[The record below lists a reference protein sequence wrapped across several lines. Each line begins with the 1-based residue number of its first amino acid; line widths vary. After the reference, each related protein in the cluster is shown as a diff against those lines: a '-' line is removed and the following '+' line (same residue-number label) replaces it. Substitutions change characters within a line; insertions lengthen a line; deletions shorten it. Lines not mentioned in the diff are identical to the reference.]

1 MFCKTTNRK
10 QFFYSLWTLKL
21 FFFFSQSVWKK
32 VVDLCTID
40 WFFNKIK
47 TYKIIC
53 DKTGKDPFL
62 FNYFRVFHIDNHGWK
77 IVYYTNFKF
86 NSLARDLIRKIPWL
100 VCTYILY
107 WAFLVLSTKCL
118 RMKLWQK
125 KMVMVNWKLC
135 LVFRYIIL
143 WIYLPHYKVRW
154 RIRWHHENNIGLLFI
169 KYKYISFCWFKWKFS
184 SFSISILIL
193 T

>member
-10 QFFYSLWTLKL
+10 QLFYSLWTLKL

-40 WFFNKIK
+40 WLFNKIK

-86 NSLARDLIRKIPWL
+86 NSLARDLISEKYHDWFVPIFCIELPCF
-100 VCTYILY
+100 VHKMFTNE
-107 WAFLVLSTKCL
+107 VMT
-118 RMKLWQK
+118 K

-135 LVFRYIIL
+135 LVFRYIII
-143 WIYLPHYKVRW
+143 WIYHITKLDDV
-154 RIRWHHENNIGLLFI
+154 
-169 KYKYISFCWFKWKFS
+169 
-184 SFSISILIL
+184 
-193 T
+193 